1 MKKLVLLLV
10 CLVFAWSDENSTP
23 TIQWEEAS
31 KEICGDEPWECV
43 GIKYF
48 IANSNL
54 EQAYQLLFES
64 AIRVMKEDSKENGK
78 KMEQNL
84 KFLLY
89 QQIIALPLPKDNESL
104 EKTIFIKMKNNRDDE
119 VEEYKIEVE
128 LIKSKN
134 KLVII
139 YTVESEDN
147 ETIFIKTPKGVK
159 ILDKTSAG

>member
-64 AIRVMKEDSKENGK
+64 AIRGMKENSKENGK
-78 KMEQNL
+78 KVEQNL

-104 EKTIFIKMKNNRDDE
+104 EKTIFIKKKNNRDDE
-119 VEEYKIEVE
+119 VEYKVEVE
-128 LIKSKN
+128 LTKSKN
-134 KLVII
+134 KLVLI
-139 YTVESEDN
+139 YTVETEDN
-147 ETIFIKTPKGVK
+147 EIIFIKTPEGVE